1 MTGPIL
7 PDVFP
12 ILDAGEF
19 VLRPIRGSDAADWYR
34 YLGDREV
41 TALMSSDYDSQAEI
55 EEIIAYFEASFRDKT
70 AMRWAIAGRADD
82 MMIGDCG
89 FNHFDWRDHSAVIG
103 YQLSKEYWG
112 GGVMTRA
119 VTSMLR
125 WGFGQLDLNR
135 IEATTNP
142 LNLRSA
148 RVLEKHGFVREGT
161 LRDYRF
167 DRGVFRD
174 CSIWGLVR
182 REWTGGS

>member
-1 MTGPIL
+1 MNPPPLT
-7 PDVFP
+7 DVFP
-12 ILDAGEF
+12 TLDAGEF
-19 VLRPIRGSDAADWYR
+19 LLRAIRPDDAADWYR

-41 TALMSSDYDSQAEI
+41 TELTSSDYDSQAEVDW
-55 EEIIAYFEASFRDKT
+55 IIRRFQESFREKT
-70 AMRWAIAGRADD
+70 AMRWAIARRDD
-82 MMIGDCG
+82 GVMIGDCG
-89 FNHFDWRDHSAVIG
+89 YNHFDWRHRSAVIG
-103 YQLSKEYWG
+103 YTLSKDYWG
-112 GGVMTRA
+112 RGVMTNA
-119 VTSMLR
+119 VNAMLR
-125 WGFGQLDLNR
+125 WGFEQLDLNR

-182 REWTGGS
+182 REWLDPA